1 MTYEVRLKIPQF
13 SDSFHLEALS
23 ELKEKFDCTA
33 FAAQA
38 ETGIQLDE
46 FPENGENGLP
56 EKWRMLAELDGSM
69 LRSYSYRKAALT
81 ISFYR
86 GGREPLKS
94 PVFDEITLTYQ
105 ENIRGIPDA
114 ERLSIASFVNERF
127 KVFDPERAAGGSNTP
142 ESKHMEAIH
151 ESTLSRLE
159 QVAGQVLVQ
168 TTEAN
173 ARLQETYLEK
183 QDELKRE
190 HERAKHELLQEHAD
204 RLAILDAKEQ
214 ELKERQATI
223 DNSDNTHA
231 RRETRN
237 RMLQD
242 VKERILDFGVSK
254 RTERKRFEVIAGFL
268 ILFTVLGLLLA
279 WSIAEAS
286 ALHDLRAQAL
296 KAPLAVSAGKPAIA
310 AESTDKF
317 DLYLVWARIS
327 VLTVGLVL
335 SLLYYIRWQN
345 RWADQHAT
353 AEFQLQQ
360 FYIDVNRA
368 NWVVESG
375 LEWHKETGTTIPD
388 GIMESLTKNLFRYA
402 DELPPAL
409 HPADELASALLG
421 SASKLKLKAGDS
433 ELEFDKPGKIK
444 EKEATK

>member
-1 MTYEVRLKIPQF
+1 MSYEVRLRIPQF
-13 SDSFHLEALS
+13 SDRFHIEALT
-23 ELKEKFDCTA
+23 ELKGKFGFSA
-33 FAAQA
+33 FSAQA
-38 ETGIQLDE
+38 ETGIQIDE
-46 FPENGENGLP
+46 FPELGENGLS
-56 EKWRMLAELDGSM
+56 ERWAMLVHINGGM

-81 ISFYR
+81 LNFYR
-86 GGREPLKS
+86 GGREQPKS
-94 PVFDEITLTYQ
+94 AIFDELTLIYNPSTT
-105 ENIRGIPDA
+105 GLPDA

-159 QVAGQVLVQ
+159 QVAQQVIVQ

-173 ARLQETYLEK
+173 ARLQEQYLEK
-183 QDELKRE
+183 QEELKRE
-190 HERAKHELLQEHAD
+190 HERSKNELLQEHAD
-204 RLAILDAKEQ
+204 RMAILDAKEQ

-223 DNSDNTHA
+223 DDSDNTHA

-237 RMLQD
+237 HMLQD

-254 RTERKRFEVIAGFL
+254 RTERKRLEVMAGFL
-268 ILFTVLGLLLA
+268 VLFAVLGLLLA
-279 WSIAEAS
+279 WSVGEVS
-286 ALHDLRAQAL
+286 SLHDLRAQTL
-296 KAPLAVSAGKPAIA
+296 KAVFAAPAGKPTMAT
-310 AESTDKF
+310 ESTDKF
-317 DLYLVWARIS
+317 DLYLVWARVS

-375 LEWHKETGTTIPD
+375 LEWHKETGATIPD
-388 GIMESLTKNLFRYA
+388 RIMESLTKNLFRYT

-421 SASKLKLKAGDS
+421 SASKLKLKAGNS

-444 EKEATK
+444 EKEAAK

>member
-1 MTYEVRLKIPQF
+1 V
-13 SDSFHLEALS
+13 EALN
-23 ELKEKFDCTA
+23 ELKGKFGYTE
-33 FAAQA
+33 FSAQA
-38 ETGIQLDE
+38 ETGIQINE
-46 FPENGENGLP
+46 FPELGENGLP
-56 EKWRMLAELDGSM
+56 ERWGTLVELSGSM
-69 LRSYSYRKAALT
+69 LRSYIYRKAALT
-81 ISFYR
+81 LSFYR
-86 GGREPLKS
+86 GGRDQLKS
-94 PVFDEITLTYQ
+94 PVFDEITLAYSRDIGG
-105 ENIRGIPDA
+105 EISESD
-114 ERLSIASFVNERF
+114 RLSIASFINHRF
-127 KVFDPERAAGGSNTP
+127 KVFDPERVAGGANTP

-159 QVAGQVLVQ
+159 QVAEKVIAQ

-173 ARLQETYLEK
+173 ARLQEQYLEK
-183 QDELKRE
+183 QEELRRE
-190 HERAKHELLQEHAD
+190 HERSKNELLQEHAN
-204 RLAILDAKEQ
+204 RMANLDAKEE
-214 ELKERQATI
+214 ELKDRQASI
-223 DNSDNTHA
+223 DDSDNTYA

-242 VKERILDFGVSK
+242 VKERILDFGVSRK
-254 RTERKRFEVIAGFL
+254 TERKRFEVIAGFL
-268 ILFTVLGLLLA
+268 MLFVVLGLLLA
-279 WSIAEAS
+279 WSIGEAS
-286 ALHDLRAQAL
+286 LLHDLRAQAL
-296 KAPLAVSAGKPAIA
+296 KAVLATPAGKPAIST
-310 AESTDKF
+310 ESIDKF

-375 LEWHKETGTTIPD
+375 LEWHKETGATIPG

-444 EKEATK
+444 EKEAAK

>member
-1 MTYEVRLKIPQF
+1 MSYEVRLRIPQF
-13 SDSFHLEALS
+13 NDRFHIVVLA
-23 ELKEKFDCTA
+23 ELKEKFGFTT

-38 ETGIQLDE
+38 ETGIQIDE
-46 FPENGENGLP
+46 IPDQSENGLP
-56 EKWRMLAELDGSM
+56 ERWAMLVQLNGSM
-69 LRSYSYRKAALT
+69 LRSYSYRKDALT
-81 ISFYR
+81 LSFYR
-86 GGREPLKS
+86 GGREQPKS
-94 PVFDEITLTYQ
+94 AIFDELMLIYNPNTV
-105 ENIRGIPDA
+105 GIPNA

-127 KVFDPERAAGGSNTP
+127 KVFDPERAAGGLSSP

-159 QVAGQVLVQ
+159 QVAEQVIAQ
-168 TTEAN
+168 TTDAN
-173 ARLQETYLEK
+173 ARLQERYLEK
-183 QDELKRE
+183 QEELKQE
-190 HERAKHELLQEHAD
+190 LERLKNEFLQQHAD
-204 RLAILDAKEQ
+204 RMASLEAKEQ
-214 ELKERQATI
+214 GLKERQATI
-223 DNSDNTHA
+223 DDSDNTHA

-268 ILFTVLGLLLA
+268 VLFVVLGLLLA
-279 WSIAEAS
+279 WSVAEAS
-286 ALHDLRAQAL
+286 SLHNLRAQAL
-296 KAPLAVSAGKPAIA
+296 QAVLAAPTGKSTIA
-310 AESTDKF
+310 TESTDKF
-317 DLYLVWARIS
+317 DLYLAWARIS
-327 VLTVGLVL
+327 VLTIGLVL

-345 RWADQHAT
+345 RWADQHAN

-375 LEWHKETGTTIPD
+375 LEWHKETGATIPD
-388 GIMESLTKNLFRYA
+388 GIMASLTKNLFRYV

-421 SASKLKLKAGDS
+421 SASKLKLKAGNS

-444 EKEATK
+444 ENEIAK

>member
-1 MTYEVRLKIPQF
+1 MSYEVRLKIPQF
-13 SDSFHLEALS
+13 SDRFHIEVLT
-23 ELKEKFDCTA
+23 ELKEKFGFSA
-33 FAAQA
+33 FSAQA
-38 ETGIQLDE
+38 ETGIQIDE
-46 FPENGENGLP
+46 FPDQTENGLS
-56 EKWRMLAELDGSM
+56 ERWVMLVQLNGSM
-69 LRSYSYRKAALT
+69 LRSYSYRKAALVL
-81 ISFYR
+81 SFYR
-86 GGREPLKS
+86 GGREQPKS
-94 PVFDEITLTYQ
+94 AIFDELTLNYNPNTV
-105 ENIRGIPDA
+105 GIPDA

-127 KVFDPERAAGGSNTP
+127 KVFDPERAAGGSNSP

-151 ESTLSRLE
+151 QSTLSRLE
-159 QVAGQVLVQ
+159 QVAEQVIVQ
-168 TTEAN
+168 TSDAN
-173 ARLQETYLEK
+173 ARLQEQYLEK
-183 QDELKRE
+183 QEELKKE
-190 HERAKHELLQEHAD
+190 HERSKSELLQQHAD
-204 RLAILDAKEQ
+204 RMASLVAKEQ

-223 DNSDNTHA
+223 DDSDNTHA

-237 RMLQD
+237 RMLKD

-254 RTERKRFEVIAGFL
+254 RTERKRFEVMAGFL
-268 ILFTVLGLLLA
+268 MLFVVLGLLLA
-279 WSIAEAS
+279 WSVAEAS
-286 ALHDLRAQAL
+286 SLHDLRAQAL
-296 KAPLAVSAGKPAIA
+296 KAVLAAPAGKPTIA
-310 AESTDKF
+310 TESTDKF

-375 LEWHKETGTTIPD
+375 LEWHKETGATIPD

-421 SASKLKLKAGDS
+421 SASKLKLKAGNS

-444 EKEATK
+444 EKEAAK